1 MTASTLTQPGTYT
14 VRDLERLS
22 DQGHHYEL
30 VQGELYKVSPSGGPH
45 GPATSRV
52 VFHVTGHIYA
62 NALGETFPAETGFI
76 IGRNPDSVL
85 APDFAYVAY
94 ERLPDPLPDGFV
106 PVVPD
111 LVLETRSPGDTKRE
125 VAEKVERWLAAGVA
139 LVWEINPK
147 TRVLTTHRAGRPPH
161 ELGLADTLDGEDVLP
176 GFTLLMADAFP
187 PRPR

>member
-1 MTASTLTQPGTYT
+1 
-14 VRDLERLS
+14 
-22 DQGHHYEL
+22 
-30 VQGELYKVSPSGGPH
+30 
-45 GPATSRV
+45 
-52 VFHVTGHIYA
+52 
-62 NALGETFPAETGFI
+62 
-76 IGRNPDSVL
+76 
-85 APDFAYVAY
+85 
-94 ERLPDPLPDGFV
+94 
-106 PVVPD
+106 VPD